1 MFDLATI
8 RGCVD
13 IPRDLGCLLTTQRQA
28 FVDFSG
34 GLYDVPCPMQ
44 FAFPGDS
51 SDCHIKGAHKRGS
64 QELVLKIAGSSKLG
78 NNGLIL
84 ILDTL
89 TWQVRAILN
98 DEGFLTTLRTA
109 LAGILVAERLPWAPT
124 NIGIV
129 GSGYLAK
136 QLHDLARLRFPEAR
150 IAVWSRTPGKAHA
163 ISSHTYNTPDA
174 LVAYCDTV
182 FTTTASKSPLIE
194 TLPPNPRLALICLGS
209 DDAEKSELSP
219 MLFAQADCV
228 LVDSLSQAAKYGD
241 IARALKKGVLPPSA
255 PIELGAALTLGINKN
270 ARRIIAD
277 FSGIG
282 AQDAAMAAFVV
293 PRLSMT

>member
-8 RGCVD
+8 RGCFD
-13 IPRDLGCLLTTQRQA
+13 LPRNLEELLASQRQA
-28 FVDFSG
+28 FMDFSD

-44 FAFPGDS
+44 FAFPAQA

-78 NNGLIL
+78 NNGVIL

-89 TWQVRAILN
+89 TWQVRAILQ
-98 DEGFLTTLRTA
+98 DEGYLTTLRTA
-109 LAGILVAERLPWAPT
+109 LAGILVAELLPWAPE

-129 GSGYLAK
+129 GSGHLAK
-136 QLHDLARLRFPEAR
+136 ELHNLACLRFPEAR
-150 IAVWSRTPGKAHA
+150 IAMWSRSPDKARA

-174 LVAYCDTV
+174 LVAHCDTV
-182 FTTTASKSPLIE
+182 FTTTASRLPLIE
-194 TLPPNPRLALICLGS
+194 TLPKNSPLAIIALGS
-209 DDAEKSELSP
+209 DDEEKSELSP
-219 MLFAQADCV
+219 TLFTQADCV
-228 LVDSLSQAAKYGD
+228 LVDNLSQAMKYGD
-241 IARALKKGVLPPSA
+241 IARALKKGDLLSSV
-255 PIELGAALTLGINKN
+255 PIELGAALASGINDN

-293 PRLSMT
+293 PRLLKA

>member
-8 RGCVD
+8 QKCLD
-13 IPRDLGCLLTTQRQA
+13 IPRDLGCLLANQRQA
-28 FVDFSG
+28 FMDFSN

-44 FAFPGDS
+44 FAFPDQA
-51 SDCHIKGAHKRGS
+51 SDCHIKGAHKRDS

-78 NNGLIL
+78 NNGVIL
-84 ILDTL
+84 TLDTL
-89 TWQVRAILN
+89 TWQVRAILQ

-109 LAGILVAERLPWAPT
+109 LAGILVAEHLPWAPA

-129 GSGYLAK
+129 GSGHLAK
-136 QLHDLARLRFPEAR
+136 ELHNLAHLRFPEAR
-150 IAVWSRTPGKAHA
+150 IAVWSRAPDKARA
-163 ISSHTYNTPDA
+163 ISSHTYNTPNA
-174 LVAYCDTV
+174 LVAHCDTI
-182 FTTTASKSPLIE
+182 FTTTASRSPLIE

-209 DDAEKSELSP
+209 DDEEKSELSP

-241 IARALKKGVLPPSA
+241 IARALKNGVLPSSA
-255 PIELGAALTLGINKN
+255 SIELGAALSSGINKN

-293 PRLSMT
+293 PRLLKA